1 MRSLRVGAAI
11 GVFDE
16 DRAAAL
22 IAKGVDMLVVDS
34 AHGHSENVIDTV
46 KAIKRRWDI
55 QVVAGNV
62 ATREGC
68 RDLIDAGADGIDFFA
83 GEVGTPFAPDEG
95 PERQG
100 TGDGEGRHQA

>member
-1 MRSLRVGAAI
+1 MGAAV

-46 KAIKRRWDI
+46 KAIKRRWEI

-62 ATREGC
+62 ATREGVV
-68 RDLIDAGADGIDFFA
+68 I
-83 GEVGTPFAPDEG
+83 
-95 PERQG
+95 
-100 TGDGEGRHQA
+100 